1 MESFSEPARL
11 PGKKPNILTVDIDV
25 PLGGAGGRR
34 VVPQR
39 PRFVF
44 RFSVNPF
51 PRRPASGHF
60 FLFWHKIVSACQ
72 RKNDGNFH
80 EKRGRIVSLSL
91 PHNPLYMFGLLDVG

>member
-1 MESFSEPARL
+1 MCSKMESFSEPARL
-11 PGKKPNILTVDIDV
+11 PGKKPNILAVDIDV

-60 FLFWHKIVSACQ
+60 FVLAQNCVSMSA
-72 RKNDGNFH
+72 K
-80 EKRGRIVSLSL
+80 K
-91 PHNPLYMFGLLDVG
+91 

>member
-1 MESFSEPARL
+1 MCSKMESFSELARL

-44 RFSVNPF
+44 RFSANPF
-51 PRRPASGHF
+51 PRRPASGPF
-60 FLFWHKIVSACQ
+60 FLVLAQNCVSMSA
-72 RKNDGNFH
+72 K
-80 EKRGRIVSLSL
+80 K
-91 PHNPLYMFGLLDVG
+91 